1 MDYVAERVSRNNAH
15 GSRTRRGCST
25 NHDVKERQQ
34 VTTQHPA
41 DNDYRVALNTPGSSV
56 VITGAASGIGEACAE
71 ALAAIG
77 RPVAIWDIQEDK
89 ARAVA
94 ATLAERY
101 DVPTFGLGI
110 DLRTPAALDDALART
125 RAALPALGGMVHAA
139 GVVDQSGIDGLTEA
153 RWDAVLDVNL
163 RAMALLV
170 QAMLPDLRAQP
181 GASVVGI
188 ASINATLGNGLIPAY
203 SASKGG
209 LLSLV
214 RSLADSLGHDG
225 IRINAVSPG
234 QIHTP
239 MLQPAIDALPPGTFE
254 RRIQLGRLGTPAEI
268 GRVVRFLLSNEA
280 SYITGT
286 ELVVD
291 GGNIPSQR

>member
-1 MDYVAERVSRNNAH
+1 MDYVAPGATGNNAH
-15 GSRTRRGCST
+15 GSRIYRSFAT
-25 NHDVKERQQ
+25 NHDIREKHQ

-41 DNDYRVALNTPGSSV
+41 ASDLRVALNTPASAV
-56 VITGAASGIGEACAE
+56 VVTGGASGIGEACAA

-94 ATLAERY
+94 ATLADRY
-101 DVPTFGLGI
+101 CVPAFGLGI
-110 DLRTPAALDDALART
+110 DLRAPAGLEDALDRT
-125 RAALPALGGMVHAA
+125 RASLPALGGMVHAA
-139 GVVDQSGIDGLTEA
+139 GVVDQSGIDGLTQA
-153 RWDAVLDVNL
+153 GWDAVLDVNL

-181 GASVVGI
+181 GAAVVGI
-188 ASINATLGNGLIPAY
+188 ASINATLGNALIPAY

-214 RSLADSLGHDG
+214 RSLADSLGRDG

-239 MLQPAIDALPPGTFE
+239 MLQPAIDALPEGTFE

-268 GRVVRFLLSNEA
+268 GRVVRFLLSDEA
-280 SYITGT
+280 SYVTGT
-286 ELVVD
+286 ELIVD